1 MKNEAQVI
9 GGMLG
14 KDKKFIIKLLKV
26 IRKENFEKY
35 GNEFQLVADAIMKDE
50 NPTEALMEKTGI
62 SNFIFTEF
70 LPDHQ
75 IFKKANDIKKIS
87 TVSRVKRLFNIYLSK
102 ICDINIS
109 ETIAEFQKKIFDVI
123 KEIRTENNDIKD
135 IIFEYNEEQAKHI
148 GKEGIIGISTGF
160 DSLDRVIDGLR
171 EEHFWVVG
179 GNTSSGKTFFALNM
193 LVAVLRQNKRCA
205 FYSLEMGKIDLVSR
219 ILGIMTEMNGSVIF
233 KAKTTPENLE
243 RADFAKDELY
253 NKKLSIYSEIR
264 DIDDLVLSITE
275 EKLVNNANI
284 IFIDYLQ
291 LISSRKDSKEY
302 DVLRKVATDLQ
313 ELAKNLKIC
322 IVCLSQL
329 SNEAI
334 KNPNS
339 EVMGFKGAGNI
350 AASADMALEIKPVD
364 KKEVR
369 DEKLAKGE
377 EIDVKLII
385 KKNRHGRV
393 GWSNVKFNGS
403 TGLFV
408 E

>member
-1 MKNEAQVI
+1 MKNEAQLI
-9 GGMLG
+9 GGMLN
-14 KDKKFIIKLLKV
+14 KDKKFVIKLLKI
-26 IRKENFEKY
+26 IRKDNFEKY
-35 GNEFQLVADAIMKDE
+35 GNEFQIVADAILKDE
-50 NPTEALMEKTGI
+50 NPTDVLIEKNGL
-62 SNFIFTEF
+62 SNFVFNEF
-70 LPDHQ
+70 LPDYQ
-75 IFKKANDIKKIS
+75 IIKKAEEIKKIS
-87 TVSRVKRLFNIYLSK
+87 TVSRVKRIFSTYVNK
-102 ICDINIS
+102 ICDINLS
-109 ETIAEFQKKIFDVI
+109 ETISEFQKKIFDVI

-148 GKEGIIGISTGF
+148 NKDGIIGISTGF
-160 DSLDRVIDGLR
+160 NSLDRVIDGLR

-205 FYSLEMGKIDLVSR
+205 FYSLEMGKVDLVSR

-243 RADFAKDELY
+243 KADTAKEELY
-253 NKKLSIYSEIR
+253 HKKLTIYSEIR
-264 DIDDLVLSITE
+264 DIDDLIISITE

-291 LISSRKDSKEY
+291 LISSRKESKEY

-313 ELAKNLKIC
+313 DLAKNLKIC

-329 SNEAI
+329 SNDAI
-334 KNPNS
+334 RNPNS